1 MCILKRNRKRKVD
14 RKGGD
19 GRAIRRGR
27 LIEKVE
33 IKEHKEKEGGDGR
46 KRKG

>member
-1 MCILKRNRKRKVD
+1 MVEFQQILKLRF
-14 RKGGD
+14 
-19 GRAIRRGR
+19 
-27 LIEKVE
+27 IEKEE